1 MRWCSL
7 IGPQWEFPFCGDG
20 NGCIMPEM
28 AIEVIV
34 EKMIGVARGACI
46 SVGFILAA
54 AAASFGQ
61 VDDICGEFGFMATL
75 DAPRLTAPYVYGR
88 VRVINA
94 PSGGKLPRIAVTYS
108 NRSQSPE
115 RITLGRTGNY
125 CFRLT
130 NRSDGTLLV
139 DVDGVEVARR
149 QVASFGPPQVREDF
163 EVSLGESTTA
173 ERTGVVSSKYYYPR
187 TERTVGLYK
196 QAADAEAAKD
206 LATATKAL
214 QAVVAEDA
222 KDFVGWGLLAGVL
235 LERKMLA
242 EADAA
247 VRRSLELKVE
257 YAPAWVTAGRI
268 RTAQKQHP
276 AAIEIFKH
284 AATLEPE
291 NARVYQLL
299 GEAYL
304 LAKQGTLG
312 AEALNKAIE
321 LDPVGMAELHL
332 QLAHLYQLAK
342 APALA
347 AAEYKKFLAKV
358 PDHPDKVKFE
368 KFINE
373 NP

>member
-1 MRWCSL
+1 
-7 IGPQWEFPFCGDG
+7 
-20 NGCIMPEM
+20 MPEM
-28 AIEVIV
+28 GQIVAIAKHFLRYRIV
-34 EKMIGVARGACI
+34 AFIGFLALAGA
-46 SVGFILAA
+46 VETRA
-54 AAASFGQ
+54 Q
-61 VDDICGEFGFMATL
+61 VDDICGEFGYMATL
-75 DAPRLTAPYVYGR
+75 DAPRLMAPYVYGR
-88 VRVINA
+88 VRVVGSPPA
-94 PSGGKLPRIAVTYS
+94 GKVPKVAVTYT

-115 RITLGRTGNY
+115 RITLGRSGNY

-130 NRSDGTLLV
+130 NRSDGMLVV

-163 EVSLGESTTA
+163 EVSVGDGSNA
-173 ERTGVVSSKYYYPR
+173 ERTGVISSKYLYPR
-187 TERTVGLYK
+187 NERTAPFYK
-196 QAADAEAAKD
+196 QAAEAEAAKD
-206 LATATKAL
+206 LAAATKAL
-214 QAVVAEDA
+214 QAVVEEDA
-222 KDFVGWGLLAGVL
+222 KDFIGWGLLAGVL
-235 LERKMLA
+235 LERKMLG

-257 YAPAWVTAGRI
+257 YAPAWLTAGRI
-268 RTAQKQHP
+268 RTAQEQYA

-284 AATLEPE
+284 AATLEPK

-321 LDPVGMAELHL
+321 LDPRGMAELHL

-358 PDHPDKVKFE
+358 PDHPDKAKFE
-368 KFINE
+368 KFIKD

>member
-1 MRWCSL
+1 
-7 IGPQWEFPFCGDG
+7 
-20 NGCIMPEM
+20 MPEM
-28 AIEVIV
+28 GQIV
-34 EKMIGVARGACI
+34 
-46 SVGFILAA
+46 AA
-54 AAASFGQ
+54 AKHFVRSRSVAFIAVLMLAWAAQVNGQ
-61 VDDICGEFGFMATL
+61 VDDICGEFGYMATL

-88 VRVINA
+88 VRIVGSPPA
-94 PSGGKLPRIAVTYS
+94 GKVPKIAVTYT

-130 NRSDGTLLV
+130 NRSDGMLV
-139 DVDGVEVARR
+139 VDIDGVEVARR

-163 EVSLGESTTA
+163 EVSVGDGASA
-173 ERTGVVSSKYYYPR
+173 ERTGVVSSRYFYPR
-187 TERTVGLYK
+187 NDRTAPFYK
-196 QAADAEAAKD
+196 QAAEAEAAKD
-206 LATATKAL
+206 LTAATKAL
-214 QAVVAEDA
+214 QAVVKEDA
-222 KDFVGWGLLAGVL
+222 NDFIGWGLLAGVL
-235 LERKMLA
+235 LERKMLS

-257 YAPAWVTAGRI
+257 YAPAWLTAGRI
-268 RTAQKQHP
+268 RTAQKQYA

-284 AATLEPE
+284 AATLEPA
-291 NARVYQLL
+291 NARAYQLL

-321 LDPVGMAELHL
+321 LDPLGMAELHL

-358 PDHPDKVKFE
+358 PDHPDKARFE
-368 KFINE
+368 KFIKE

>member
-1 MRWCSL
+1 
-7 IGPQWEFPFCGDG
+7 
-20 NGCIMPEM
+20 MPEM
-28 AIEVIV
+28 DRIV
-34 EKMIGVARGACI
+34 ATAKHFLRSQSAVCIGVLALAGA
-46 SVGFILAA
+46 VETRA
-54 AAASFGQ
+54 Q

-88 VRVINA
+88 VRVLGA
-94 PSGGKLPRIAVTYS
+94 KSGEKVPKVAVTYS

-115 RITLGRTGNY
+115 RITLGRSGNY

-130 NRSDGTLLV
+130 NRSDGMLVV

-149 QVASFGPPQVREDF
+149 QVASFGPPQVCEDF
-163 EVSLGESTTA
+163 EVIVGDGSNA
-173 ERTGVVSSKYYYPR
+173 ERTGVISSKYRYPR
-187 TERTVGLYK
+187 NERTAAFYK
-196 QAADAEAAKD
+196 QAAEAEAAKD
-206 LATATKAL
+206 LVAATKAL
-214 QAVVAEDA
+214 QAVVKEDA
-222 KDFVGWGLLAGVL
+222 KDFIGWGLLAGVL
-235 LERKMLA
+235 LERKLLT

-257 YAPAWVTAGRI
+257 YVPVWMTAGRI
-268 RTAQKQHP
+268 RTAQTQYA

-284 AATLEPE
+284 AATLEPK

-299 GEAYL
+299 GETYL

-312 AEALNKAIE
+312 AEALNKAID
-321 LDPVGMAELHL
+321 LDPLGMADLHL

-358 PDHPDKVKFE
+358 PDHPDKAKFE

>member
-1 MRWCSL
+1 MILDMSKRFACL
-7 IGPQWEFPFCGDG
+7 IIF
-20 NGCIMPEM
+20 
-28 AIEVIV
+28 
-34 EKMIGVARGACI
+34 
-46 SVGFILAA
+46 AA
-54 AAASFGQ
+54 AFLLGNATSVSAQ
-61 VDDICGEFGFMATL
+61 VDDICGEFGFIPSL
-75 DAPRLTAPYVYGR
+75 DAPRLGAPYIFGKISVTTANASAKPPKVSIVY
-88 VRVINA
+88 
-94 PSGGKLPRIAVTYS
+94 L
-108 NRSQSPE
+108 NRGQSPN
-115 RITLGRTGNY
+115 RQTVSKTGNY
-125 CFRLT
+125 CFRVT
-130 NRSDGTLLV
+130 GGAGGTLII
-139 DVDGVEVARR
+139 DIDGVEVARR
-149 QVASFGPPQVREDF
+149 PVSNFGTAQQREDF
-163 EVSLGESTTA
+163 DISISAAGQQTA
-173 ERTGVVSSKYYYPR
+173 GGVVASKYYYPPNKK
-187 TERTVGLYK
+187 TAEFYK

-206 LATATKAL
+206 LAAATKAL
-214 QAVVAEDA
+214 QAVVKEDA
-222 KDFVGWGLLAGVL
+222 KDFVGWGLLAGIL
-235 LERKMLA
+235 LERKMLT

-257 YAPAWVTAGRI
+257 YAPAWMIAGRI

-284 AATLEPE
+284 AATLEPQ

-321 LDPVGMAELHL
+321 LDPTGMAELHL

-358 PDHPDKVKFE
+358 PDHPDKAKFE
-368 KFINE
+368 KFIKE